1 MAVLHWL
8 TRSLYVS
15 QLNSEFEYAP
25 ETRCVPA
32 AAGCCSPCGGGTM
45 RVLGLGGHYGPAEL
59 LGWEEMDKPRE
70 MRQGNCLRTRNR
82 WTAQFFDT
90 RNCSLSFWHY
100 WHCVLTGL
108 WPLLCG
114 GDFWSGILTGF
125 DSEYFV
131 VVFTQYV
138 LHLIIT
144 CPHAVFPQHTPW
156 HAGSYSS
163 YTCPL
168 NSFGGA
174 KPKSYGH
181 IIAITASF
189 ILCTL

>member
-1 MAVLHWL
+1 
-8 TRSLYVS
+8 
-15 QLNSEFEYAP
+15 
-25 ETRCVPA
+25 
-32 AAGCCSPCGGGTM
+32 M
-45 RVLGLGGHYGPAEL
+45 RVLGLGWHYGPAEL

-70 MRQGNCLRTRNR
+70 MRQGKCLRTRNR

-100 WHCVLTGL
+100 WHCLNWTLATAVWRWLY
-108 WPLLCG
+108 

-125 DSEYFV
+125 DSEYFIV
-131 VVFTQYV
+131 VITQYV

-144 CPHAVFPQHTPW
+144 CPHADFPQHTPL
-156 HAGSYSS
+156 HAGSYGS

-168 NSFGGA
+168 SSFGGA
-174 KPKSYGH
+174 KPKSYDH

-189 ILCTL
+189 LLCTL